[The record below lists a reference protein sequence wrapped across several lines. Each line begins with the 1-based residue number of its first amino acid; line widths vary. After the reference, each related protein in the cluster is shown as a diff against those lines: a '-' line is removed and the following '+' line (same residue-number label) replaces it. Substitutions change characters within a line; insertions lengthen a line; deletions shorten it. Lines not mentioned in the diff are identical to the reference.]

1 MSERLEKT
9 RQQALICFADKDS
22 LKLDMQEALR
32 ELEAAVRAEALEEAA
47 TKITSRGM
55 IGAGRRELAAALH
68 SLASKEER

>member
-32 ELEAAVRAEALEEAA
+32 ELEAAVRAEVLEEAA
-47 TKITSRGM
+47 QAMSKFPGI
-55 IGAGRRELAAALH
+55 AAEIR
-68 SLASKEER
+68 SLASEEGR